1 MDTFENQ
8 IINRD
13 NSKVEGERMLNENDF
28 FKDLVFL
35 MENPQ
40 FKRFF
45 KKHLSDWV
53 SVKSTIIYMK
63 LYDEFKLKYKKITDK
78 ELEESIVVYL
88 LSRIMRNK
96 ELRPF
101 SIKTIDKMYETGEID
116 FFKELENYIENR
128 ETQLLLE

>member
-13 NSKVEGERMLNENDF
+13 NSKVEGERMLNENEF
-28 FKDLVFL
+28 FKDLVSL
-35 MENPQ
+35 MENPE

>member
-8 IINRD
+8 IINRE
-13 NSKVEGERMLNENDF
+13 NSKVEGERMLKENDF
-28 FKDLVFL
+28 FKDLVSL
-35 MENPQ
+35 MENPE
-40 FKRFF
+40 FKIFF